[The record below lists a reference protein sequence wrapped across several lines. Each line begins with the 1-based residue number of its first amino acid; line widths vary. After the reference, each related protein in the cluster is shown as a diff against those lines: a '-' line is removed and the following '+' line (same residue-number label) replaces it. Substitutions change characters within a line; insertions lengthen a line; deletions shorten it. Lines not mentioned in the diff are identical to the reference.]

1 MASSMFG
8 GIHPASRK
16 ENTRR
21 KPLMLLEHPPAQ
33 VALPLAFHGGP
44 SSLPL
49 VKAGERVYAG
59 QPIARPEGEDGA
71 VLHASVSGRV
81 EAIRELPHPW
91 GGRAPAIVIAND
103 GDNTPWP
110 ERPEGIKLSQAS
122 QEELMVRIEAAGIV
136 DMGSDPLPAQVKI
149 LRARGRVDT
158 LIVNAAECEPY
169 ITADLRLLQE
179 RGEPI
184 LKGTRALAKVLGV
197 DRVVL
202 ADLSG
207 PEERTYT
214 SNGYTLRVA
223 FGPESAQVT
232 VSDCPTQD
240 CVHMGEITRG
250 GQSIVC
256 LPARI
261 VVQLEGGAAADD
273 GVDLVIG

>member
-169 ITADLRLLQE
+169 ITARPAPAPGAGGAHSEGDPRSCP
-179 RGEPI
+179 RCW
-184 LKGTRALAKVLGV
+184 GV

-202 ADLSG
+202 A
-207 PEERTYT
+207 
-214 SNGYTLRVA
+214 A
-223 FGPESAQVT
+223 ESDMLT
-232 VSDCPTQD
+232 R
-240 CVHMGEITRG
+240 RG
-250 GQSIVC
+250 G
-256 LPARI
+256 A
-261 VVQLEGGAAADD
+261 GAPHQPPSGA
-273 GVDLVIG
+273 GWS